1 MARHRFGVAILLDK
15 GQYKRAMRY
24 NFNRFIQKHGLIG
37 VVNYGAAVY
46 LLAAFVLVQ
55 LCRYGDI
62 FTKWP
67 TLSDLAFT
75 VVGALCLGLAT
86 AFDCWLAVKR
96 RPGDD

>member
-55 LCRYGDI
+55 LCRYG
-62 FTKWP
+62 T
-67 TLSDLAFT
+67 SSRN
-75 VVGALCLGLAT
+75 G
-86 AFDCWLAVKR
+86 R
-96 RPGDD
+96 RFPILRLL